1 MSPMTTFKGV
11 RATGSTSS
19 DSNAI
24 PNGSEESSRK
34 ARARIAVL
42 GNPNTGKTTL
52 FNRLCG
58 LRAHTANFPG
68 ITVDARVGRCLLERS
83 GDTTFECTEVAC
95 DLVDLP
101 GVYQLSLDL
110 PETDLCRKFL
120 GGEIESED
128 AVSAALVVVDAT
140 NLARNL
146 RLVAEVRAAGHPVV
160 VALNMIDLAQ
170 RRGLSIDSERLS
182 GFVGGPVVSVCA
194 KTGEGVQELR
204 RALVGI
210 LDGVEI
216 NEPIQPIPE
225 VANLRSLIQWADEVV
240 TQSVGGDSA
249 VGAATDTFTDRL
261 DAAFTHP
268 ILGILLFGLVMGG
281 LFSSIFWV
289 ASFPMD
295 LMGWAFDFLTA
306 KVASVLPAG
315 AVNDLLS
322 DGIIRGVGSVVVF
335 LPQICLLFFLI
346 SILED
351 TGYLA
356 RAAFVMDRL
365 LCRFG
370 LPGQAFIPLLSSHAC
385 AIPGIMAT
393 KLIPDPKD
401 RLATILV
408 APFMS
413 CSARIPV
420 YVLLTA
426 ILFGDQPLLAG
437 FAFFGCYVLGAVM
450 AMISALIARR
460 TILPGRSRP
469 MVLELPTYKMPSIR
483 TAVYTTIDRATVFL
497 KNAGTMI
504 LAICVVLW
512 WLSAYPKVDPPAEV
526 VTMRA
531 SAEAIQYS
539 NPDEAAKILEQADRL
554 EASNAQANSFIGRL
568 GHFVEPVFKPVGYDW
583 KLSVGV
589 LSSFAAR
596 EVFVSTMG
604 ILISGTDEVD
614 VEDSGFLHRFSEAPR
629 DDGTPLFTTATS
641 ASLLVFYVLAMQ
653 CMPTMIVV
661 KREVGSWKWVGL
673 QWIYM
678 SGMAY
683 LFALAMYHGIRLISV
698 S

>member
-1 MSPMTTFKGV
+1 MSPMTTFKAA
-11 RATGSTSS
+11 RATGSSSS
-19 DSNAI
+19 DSNAMLD
-24 PNGSEESSRK
+24 GSEESSK
-34 ARARIAVL
+34 GARIAVL

-68 ITVDARVGRCLLERS
+68 ITVDARVGRCLLARS
-83 GDTTFECTEVAC
+83 GDTTCEGTAVECN
-95 DLVDLP
+95 LVDLP

-128 AVSAALVVVDAT
+128 GVAAALIVVDAT

-146 RLVAEVRAAGHPVV
+146 RLVAEVREAGHPVV

-170 RRGLSIDSERLS
+170 RRGLSIDSKKLS
-182 GFVGGPVVSVCA
+182 GFIGGPVVSVCA
-194 KTGEGVQELR
+194 KTGEGVEELR
-204 RALVGI
+204 AALVGS
-210 LDGVEI
+210 LAGETGVE
-216 NEPIQPIPE
+216 PDRPIPE
-225 VANLRSLIQWADEVV
+225 ALNLRGLIQWADEVV
-240 TQSVGGDSA
+240 TESVGGDSA
-249 VGAATDTFTDRL
+249 VGDATDSLVDRL

-281 LFSSIFWV
+281 LFSTIFWV
-289 ASFPMD
+289 ATFPMN
-295 LMGWAFDFLTA
+295 LMGWFFDSLAVEVA
-306 KVASVLPAG
+306 KILPAG
-315 AVNDLLS
+315 AVNDLLA

-393 KLIPDPKD
+393 KLIPDRND

-413 CSARIPV
+413 CSARMPI
-420 YVLLTA
+420 YILLTA
-426 ILFGDQPLLAG
+426 ILFGTQPLLAG

-469 MVLELPTYKMPSIR
+469 MVLELPTYKMPLIR
-483 TAVYTTIDRATVFL
+483 SAVYTTIDRATVFL

-526 VTMRA
+526 MTMRA
-531 SAEAIQYS
+531 SAETIQYS
-539 NPDEAAKILEQADRL
+539 NPDESSKILEQADRL
-554 EASNAQANSFIGRL
+554 EALNAQAHSFIARL
-568 GHFVEPVFKPVGYDW
+568 GHFVEPVFEPVGYDW

-604 ILISGTDEVD
+604 ILISGSDEVD
-614 VEDSGFLHRFSEAPR
+614 VEDSGFLDRFSKSSR
-629 DDGTPLFTTATS
+629 DDGSPVFTTATS

-653 CMPTMIVV
+653 CMPTMVMV
-661 KREVGSWKWVGL
+661 KRETGSWKWVGL

-683 LFALAMYHGIRLISV
+683 LFALAMYHGLHLMGV